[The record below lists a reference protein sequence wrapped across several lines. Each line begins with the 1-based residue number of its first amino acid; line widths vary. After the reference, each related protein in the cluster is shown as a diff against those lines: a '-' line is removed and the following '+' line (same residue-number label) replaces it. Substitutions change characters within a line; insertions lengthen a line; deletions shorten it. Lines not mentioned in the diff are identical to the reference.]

1 MNIWPIQRRE
11 GCSGCTGCKG
21 VLDYATV
28 KVLHATD
35 PERRSWAQLKLD
47 YGSHSFRIGGKNDM
61 ERINIPEPIQL
72 ESMRSTDLTVA
83 RGYNRQEALMDPR
96 VEAVL
101 HYTAEDNVPVLHLA
115 GSGGASS
122 PNASLGIEQTERYHS
137 YPSSQPHGTNDE

>member
-1 MNIWPIQRRE
+1 
-11 GCSGCTGCKG
+11 
-21 VLDYATV
+21 
-28 KVLHATD
+28 
-35 PERRSWAQLKLD
+35 
-47 YGSHSFRIGGKNDM
+47 M
-61 ERINIPEPIQL
+61 ERINIPEPIQI

-137 YPSSQPHGTNDE
+137 YPSLQPLGTNEE